1 MDPVQAEVTTVALRA
16 AAGHG
21 FALAGGNALVEHGLL
36 TRPTTDVDLFSDLAG
51 ATRQVATSVTEALER
66 AGFTVEL
73 TAGLGPGQDDFA
85 RFRVTRG
92 GDSVMLDLA
101 RDWRAHPPAQLSV
114 GPVLGLEDAVAS
126 KVVAMMTRG
135 LARDYID
142 VAAALPRYTPEHLLG
157 LALDRD
163 PGLRP
168 EDAHAA
174 LLQLDRLPD
183 ADFTAYG
190 LGPETVQALR
200 EQFRLWPRTADL
212 RHPEGATRPIGG
224 LDDQRPRPGPL
235 SCARDAPTRN
245 TSRDPRRPGRDG
257 GGRER

>member
-1 MDPVQAEVTTVALRA
+1 MDPVQAEVTTVALQ

-36 TRPTTDVDLFSDLAG
+36 TRPTTDVDLFSDIAG
-51 ATRQVATSVTEALER
+51 ATRQVATAVTEALER

-85 RFRVTRG
+85 RFCVTRG
-92 GDSVMLDLA
+92 GDSVMLNLA
-101 RDWRAHPPAQLSV
+101 RDWRADPPVQLSV
-114 GPVLGLEDAVAS
+114 GPVLGLDDAVAS

-142 VAAALPRYTPEHLLG
+142 VAAALSRYTRQQLLA

-168 EDAHAA
+168 EDAQAA
-174 LLQLDRLPD
+174 LQQLDRLPD
-183 ADFTAYG
+183 AEFTAYG
-190 LGPETVQALR
+190 LGPEDVHTLR
-200 EQFRLWPRTADL
+200 EQFRLWPRAVDAP
-212 RHPEGATRPIGG
+212 HPEGATRPAAG
-224 LDDQRPRPGPL
+224 LDDQRARPGPL
-235 SCARDAPTRN
+235 PSRDAPTRD